1 MDKWK
6 ESSTSRTFS
15 NKAHKALIEN
25 ILWTISWSNYF
36 SRVFFFFQFSTR
48 FFRDTIKRMTRHM
61 IAKYLSAK
69 HRRTLCFPK
78 AVPKGYE
85 GTSESNTSCA
95 IIMVST
101 SISLSAW
108 SKPNLWTQQS
118 FAMVLAMM
126 QYDFE
131 LVYF

>member
-36 SRVFFFFQFSTR
+36 RRVFFFNFQHDFSETQLKEWHVIWLQN
-48 FFRDTIKRMTRHM
+48 TCQLT
-61 IAKYLSAK
+61 LC
-69 HRRTLCFPK
+69 RTLCFPK

-118 FAMVLAMM
+118 FVMVLAMM